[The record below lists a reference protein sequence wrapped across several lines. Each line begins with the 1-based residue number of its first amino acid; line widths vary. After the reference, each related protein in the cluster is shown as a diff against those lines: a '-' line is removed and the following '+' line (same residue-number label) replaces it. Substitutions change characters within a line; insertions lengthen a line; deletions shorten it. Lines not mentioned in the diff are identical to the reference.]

1 MNISDIIESQ
11 YKPFSYYVIESRAI
25 PKIADG
31 LKPVERRSLWAA
43 KKVAS
48 KEWCKVSKLAGSTM
62 SNHPHGNASIEASI
76 SSMAQQFAGAN
87 NVTFFDGKG
96 TFGSKIT
103 GSGNGIASA
112 RYVSVKLSDN
122 FYKYFDIDS
131 DLIPLIPNYDET
143 DKEPDYFLPIIPAV
157 LLNPI
162 TGIAVGFACEI
173 LPRNID
179 EVKKAQIAY
188 LQGKKLHSLTP
199 YYEGFQGEIFKNA
212 EGGWASKGCWQVSGT
227 KLHISELPIGY
238 TRESFVGLLDKLDER
253 GIIKDYTDNCK
264 DGFNFDII
272 LTQPLTEEDLIYKFK
287 LTNNLNE
294 NITLI
299 GFNNEVLEKISDIEV
314 IERFTKWR
322 FSFYLERYKNKLE
335 ITSDELELKK
345 AILMVI
351 EKGLFKK
358 FPNQP
363 KKDIIKT
370 LQDENVKKDHIIKIM
385 QLPIFRFGKDEVDK
399 LKDQIKELEKNT
411 KEYEELVGSEDKRK
425 LVYINELKK

>member
-122 FYKYFDIDS
+122 FYKYFDVDS
-131 DLIPLIPNYDET
+131 DLIPLVPNYDET

-199 YYEGFQGEIFKNA
+199 YYEGFQGEIFKNT

-238 TRESFVGLLDKLDER
+238 TRESYVDLLDTLDER
-253 GIIKDYTDNCK
+253 GIVKNYTDNCK
-264 DGFNFDII
+264 DGFNFDIV

-294 NITLI
+294 NITLSKTI
-299 GFNNEVLEKISDIEV
+299 FQESIFYDQLLIYGFTLASNQTEFAFILA
-314 IERFTKWR
+314 ERQNINTKLKKKTVR
-322 FSFYLERYKNKLE
+322 
-335 ITSDELELKK
+335 TSGIQIATTPTLELIDDYYKESISSKK
-345 AILMVI
+345 IYDNL
-351 EKGLFKK
+351 
-358 FPNQP
+358 PN
-363 KKDIIKT
+363 I
-370 LQDENVKKDHIIKIM
+370 
-385 QLPIFRFGKDEVDK
+385 
-399 LKDQIKELEKNT
+399 
-411 KEYEELVGSEDKRK
+411 EDKTIR
-425 LVYINELKK
+425 LV